1 MLFEK
6 KENRDR
12 HISTGTGLS
21 ISTLFTLPKISP
33 AFLLVQKVRR
43 KETRHTMR
51 PRANIPWSLAGLP
64 LRNILAP
71 MCFHTDSVQVGKLRL
86 AVSQFSYSAMTGLR
100 AGLVSTVLRRHEP
113 HTTELEL

>member
-1 MLFEK
+1 MLET
-6 KENRDR
+6 KESRVD

-21 ISTLFTLPKISP
+21 NSTLFTWPKISP
-33 AFLLVQKVRR
+33 TFLFVQKVRM
-43 KETRHTMR
+43 KETRHTRR

-64 LRNILAP
+64 LRNIRAP

-86 AVSQFSYSAMTGLR
+86 AVSQLSYSAITGLR
-100 AGLVSTVLRRHEP
+100 AGLVSTVLRRHVP